1 VSLAFRAAVEA
12 RDIDAMAE
20 ALSPDVKFHS
30 PMAHTPFE
38 GREIV
43 RELFEALFDTFEDFH
58 YTDELE
64 AADGTH
70 ALVFRAHVGDKQ
82 LQGLDLMRVGEDGLI
97 HEFTVMIRPASGLM
111 ALGQALAPKV
121 EGLKQ

>member
-1 VSLAFRAAVEA
+1 VSLAFRDAVEA
-12 RDIDAMAE
+12 RDIDAMVD
-20 ALSPDVKFHS
+20 ALAPDVKFHS

-38 GREIV
+38 GRETV
-43 RELFEALFDTFEDFH
+43 RKLFEALFETFEDFR

-64 AADGTH
+64 GGDGTH

-82 LQGLDLMRVGEDGLI
+82 LQGLDLMRLDDEGLI

-111 ALGQALAPKV
+111 ALGEAMAPKV
-121 EGLKQ
+121 ETLN